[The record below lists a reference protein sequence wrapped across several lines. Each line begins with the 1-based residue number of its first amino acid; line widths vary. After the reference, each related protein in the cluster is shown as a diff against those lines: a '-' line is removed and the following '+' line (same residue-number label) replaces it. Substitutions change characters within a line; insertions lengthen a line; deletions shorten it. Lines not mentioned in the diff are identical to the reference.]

1 MSDGVL
7 QEVLRL
13 EQAIAAEL
21 AEQRRQAEAWLSA
34 KRQELQDQLQQQRDA
49 LQRAGLAASR
59 RRELRR
65 QAAVTLHQGCERLRQ
80 LQRLDDAALRAELQE
95 VLAPVYGEEEHDRPD
110 GQG

>member
-13 EQAIAAEL
+13 EQTIAAEL
-21 AEQRRQAEAWLSA
+21 GEERQQAEAWLSA
-34 KRQELQDQLQQQRDA
+34 KRQEVQQQLQQQRDA
-49 LQRAGLAASR
+49 LQSAGLDKAR

-65 QAAVTLHQGCERLRQ
+65 QAAATLHRGCERLRR
-80 LQRLDDAALRAELQE
+80 LQRLDDGALRLALRK
-95 VLAPVYGEEEHDRPD
+95 VLAPVFGEREHDRPD